1 MYLGRS
7 LKTLFLTELKQQN
20 LIVKMHKQE
29 RMIDTIVETQQQVLV
44 IEANE
49 QHYKYAAQICEM
61 IETAAKI
68 RGTGIAKREP
78 SYIIQKMEE
87 NKAIIAISDG
97 NVVGFCYIE
106 TWDHG
111 KYVANSGL
119 IVNPEFRKSGLARMI
134 KTKAF
139 VLSRKRFP
147 EAKIIGLTTSLPVMK
162 INSDLGYRPVTF
174 SELPKE
180 DTFWKGCSS
189 CVNYDILQRTERKMC
204 LCTGMLFNSEETR
217 NL

>member
-1 MYLGRS
+1 MA
-7 LKTLFLTELKQQN
+7 ELKSRN
-20 LIVKMHKQE
+20 LIIKAKTKN
-29 RMIDTIVETQQQVLV
+29 MIDTIIETQREVLV
-44 IEANE
+44 VEAND
-49 QHYKYAAQICEM
+49 QHYKYAAQICDM
-61 IETAAKI
+61 IEVAAKI

-78 SYIIQKMEE
+78 SYIEQKMRE
-87 NKAIIAISDG
+87 NKAIIALSEGKVI
-97 NVVGFCYIE
+97 GFCYVE

-119 IVNPEFRKSGLARMI
+119 IVDSDFRKSGLARMI

-147 EAKIIGLTTSLPVMK
+147 NAKIIGLTTSLPVMK

-180 DTFWKGCSS
+180 DSFWKGCSS
-189 CVNYDILQRTERKMC
+189 CVNYDILQRTEKKMC
-204 LCTGMLFNSEETR
+204 LCTGMLFNPEEIR

>member
-1 MYLGRS
+1 
-7 LKTLFLTELKQQN
+7 
-20 LIVKMHKQE
+20 
-29 RMIDTIVETQQQVLV
+29 MIDTLLETKQQVLV
-44 IEANE
+44 LEAGAE
-49 QHYKYAAQICEM
+49 HTKYAEFICEM

-68 RGTGIAKREP
+68 RGTGIAKRDP
-78 SYIIQKMEE
+78 RYVAQKMIE
-87 NKAIIAISDG
+87 NKAIIALNGDLPI
-97 NVVGFCYIE
+97 GFCYIE

-119 IVNPEFRKSGLARMI
+119 IVDPNYRKSGLARMI

-139 VLSRKRFP
+139 VMSRKKYP
-147 EAKIIGLTTSLPVMK
+147 DAKIIGLTTSLPVMR

-180 DTFWKGCSS
+180 ESFWKGCSS
-189 CVNYDILQRTERKMC
+189 CKNYDILQRTETKMC
-204 LCTGMLFNSEETR
+204 LCTGMLFNPNETK

>member
-1 MYLGRS
+1 
-7 LKTLFLTELKQQN
+7 
-20 LIVKMHKQE
+20 
-29 RMIDTIVETQQQVLV
+29 MIETIVETKQQVLV
-44 IEANE
+44 IEASE
-49 QHYKYAAQICEM
+49 KHCKYAAKICEM
-61 IETAAKI
+61 IEIAAKI

-78 SYIIQKMEE
+78 SYIEQKMKE
-87 NKAIIAISDG
+87 NKAIIALMNDEP
-97 NVVGFCYIE
+97 VGFCYIE

-119 IVNPEFRKSGLARMI
+119 IVDPNLRKSGLARMI

-147 EAKIIGLTTSLPVMK
+147 NAKIVGLTTSLPVMK

-180 DTFWKGCSS
+180 ESFWKGCSS

>member
-1 MYLGRS
+1 
-7 LKTLFLTELKQQN
+7 
-20 LIVKMHKQE
+20 
-29 RMIDTIVETQQQVLV
+29 MIDTLIETEQKLMVE
-44 IEANE
+44 EATSK
-49 QHYKYAAQICEM
+49 HAKYAAQICEM
-61 IETAAKI
+61 IESAAKL
-68 RGTGIAKREP
+68 RGTGIAKRDP
-78 SYIIQKMEE
+78 AYIEQKMREGT
-87 NKAIIAISDG
+87 AIIAINDDKP
-97 NVVGFCYIE
+97 VGFCYIE

-119 IVNPEFRKSGLARMI
+119 IVDPGQRKSGLARKI

-147 EAKIIGLTTSLPVMK
+147 NAKIIGLTTSLPVMK

-180 DTFWKGCSS
+180 ESFWKGCSS
-189 CVNYDILQRTERKMC
+189 CVNYDILNRTERKMC
-204 LCTGMLFNSEETR
+204 LCTGMLFNPQETL

>member
-1 MYLGRS
+1 
-7 LKTLFLTELKQQN
+7 
-20 LIVKMHKQE
+20 
-29 RMIDTIVETQQQVLV
+29 MIDTIIETQRDVLV
-44 IEANE
+44 VEAND

-68 RGTGIAKREP
+68 RGTGIAKRDP
-78 SYIIQKMEE
+78 LYIEQKMREK
-87 NKAIIAISDG
+87 KAIIALNEN
-97 NVVGFCYIE
+97 NVVGFCYVE

-119 IVNPEFRKSGLARMI
+119 IVDAEFRKSGLARMI

-147 EAKIIGLTTSLPVMK
+147 DAKIIGLTTSLPVMK

-180 DTFWKGCSS
+180 DSFWKGCCS

-204 LCTGMLFNSEETR
+204 LCTGMLFNPQETR

>member
-1 MYLGRS
+1 
-7 LKTLFLTELKQQN
+7 
-20 LIVKMHKQE
+20 
-29 RMIDTIVETQQQVLV
+29 MIDTVIETQREVLV
-44 IEANE
+44 VDANY
-49 QHYKYAAQICEM
+49 QHCKYAPQICEM
-61 IETAAKI
+61 IEIAAKM

-78 SYIIQKMEE
+78 SYIAQKMKES
-87 NKAIIAISDG
+87 KAVIAIC
-97 NVVGFCYIE
+97 NEKVVGFCYVE

-111 KYVANSGL
+111 RYVANSGL
-119 IVNPEFRKSGLARMI
+119 IVDPEFRKSGLARMI

-180 DTFWKGCSS
+180 DSFWKGCSS

-204 LCTGMLFNSEETR
+204 LCTGMLFNPQETR